1 MSAAPYITVR
11 EQYTQTKRKPA
22 PRPRPTE
29 AASVAVKPRRKA
41 KAGMNAIEFAVSQV
55 VTFTVVAAIVFGFSV
70 LMGSSFNEI
79 ARRQTAAATTRA
91 RAAETDIVRL
101 RDRLDRLSNASV
113 VGDWAKTRGF
123 VPAYGKGVEEVGTL

>member
-11 EQYTQTKRKPA
+11 EQYTQTKRKPS
-22 PRPRPTE
+22 PRHRPAE
-29 AASVAVKPRRKA
+29 AATVAVKPRKKA
-41 KAGMNAIEFAVSQV
+41 KGGMNSIEFVVSQSVMYV
-55 VTFTVVAAIVFGFSV
+55 VVVAIVFGFSV
-70 LMGSSFNEI
+70 LTGSSFNEI

-123 VPAYGKGVEEVGTL
+123 VPAYGKGVEEIGTL